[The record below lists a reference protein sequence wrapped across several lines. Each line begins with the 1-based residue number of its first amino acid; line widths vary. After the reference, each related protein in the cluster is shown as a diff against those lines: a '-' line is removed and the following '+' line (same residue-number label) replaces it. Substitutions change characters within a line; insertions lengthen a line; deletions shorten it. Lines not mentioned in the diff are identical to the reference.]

1 MIVNEKSCTILIVIA
16 LCVWLIGGLLYLF
29 AFNGNNGNFSGNNG
43 KYSFKN
49 VGITS
54 RSVNS
59 EYIVGK
65 GWEDVYFLDLHVR
78 MPMEQHEYIMKKYWI
93 PEMKQRELDKKKDD
107 IEIELN
113 NDASLEEE
121 VEVSEG
127 NDDDNMDD
135 SEMGSDDGDE
145 IINENEW
152 SNPCKKDVH
161 DNTCVLRQMKYW
173 VPGVTQID
181 STPEVSDIVY
191 FLHIIIIYIIL
202 Q

>member
-1 MIVNEKSCTILIVIA
+1 MRNSKTRNSVIVNEKSCTILIGIA

-78 MPMEQHEYIMKKYWI
+78 MPIEQHEYVYNEKI
-93 PEMKQRELDKKKDD
+93 LDTR
-107 IEIELN
+107 
-113 NDASLEEE
+113 
-121 VEVSEG
+121 
-127 NDDDNMDD
+127 
-135 SEMGSDDGDE
+135 
-145 IINENEW
+145 NE
-152 SNPCKKDVH
+152 
-161 DNTCVLRQMKYW
+161 T
-173 VPGVTQID
+173 T
-181 STPEVSDIVY
+181 
-191 FLHIIIIYIIL
+191 
-202 Q
+202 